1 MSDFCLF
8 SASSV
13 RRFLVYLTLV
23 LRARMYF
30 VSRGVVVRCLLSSMW
45 KQLKSQHGGAR
56 VGYFDT
62 FSMCMDPVF
71 FLTSIFA
78 EEYSRAAAPLWSV
91 LLNEPL
97 LPVAISPVR
106 SAACTSTSLRVL
118 AAVDRST
125 ELKCCGPFVPRR
137 K

>member
-1 MSDFCLF
+1 MPDEYVTGFFL
-8 SASSV
+8 SAQLVVETVEESV
-13 RRFLVYLTLV
+13 
-23 LRARMYF
+23 
-30 VSRGVVVRCLLSSMW
+30 
-45 KQLKSQHGGAR
+45 R

-62 FSMCMDPVF
+62 FSTCMDPGF
-71 FLTSIFA
+71 FLTSNFA

-97 LPVAISPVR
+97 LTVAISPVR

-125 ELKCCGPFVPRR
+125 ELKCCGRFVPRC

>member
-1 MSDFCLF
+1 MPDEYVTVFF
-8 SASSV
+8 
-13 RRFLVYLTLV
+13 
-23 LRARMYF
+23 
-30 VSRGVVVRCLLSSMW
+30 CLLSSLW
-45 KQLKSQHGGAR
+45 KQLKSQYGGAR

-62 FSMCMDPVF
+62 FCTCMDPGF
-71 FLTSIFA
+71 FLTSNFA

-97 LPVAISPVR
+97 LTVAISPVR

-125 ELKCCGPFVPRR
+125 ELKCCGPFVPSC